1 MSQFQY
7 SVRGYMHNVKE
18 TADTILEG
26 GWLRTG
32 DLGYLDSKGYL
43 YIYGRL
49 KELIKYK
56 GQVNCRV
63 SDALN

>member
-1 MSQFQY
+1 
-7 SVRGYMHNVKE
+7 MHNVKE
-18 TADTILEG
+18 TAETILEG

-56 GQVNCRV
+56 GQVYCKV
-63 SDALN
+63 SKALN

>member
-1 MSQFQY
+1 MD
-7 SVRGYMHNVKE
+7 NAKE
-18 TADTILEG
+18 TTETILEG

-56 GQVNCRV
+56 G
-63 SDALN
+63 